1 MFKLC
6 QRKNSKNIWL
16 CIYLPL
22 KDQKLLDSLDY
33 RAKVDKSDPKP
44 FLSKK
49 FKILFHFRCGRPQAS
64 GYELASQNDLNED
77 LLEDDDDFE
86 VTEATL
92 QFNNEAALLN
102 SREAN
107 A

>member
-1 MFKLC
+1 MIIG
-6 QRKNSKNIWL
+6 RKWIRVTQNTLSKN
-16 CIYLPL
+16 
-22 KDQKLLDSLDY
+22 
-33 RAKVDKSDPKP
+33 
-44 FLSKK
+44 
-49 FKILFHFRCGRPQAS
+49 FKILSHFRCGRPQAS

-102 SREAN
+102 NREAN